1 MNFVQ
6 EENITK
12 IGLVSKGE
20 RKMMIVK
27 LTVLSILITAIFVI
41 AIRIWA
47 SAYPGKYLTASITKK
62 YPKWFYLYVLFVL
75 LDIIGVFASAIYLL
89 FIR

>member
-1 MNFVQ
+1 
-6 EENITK
+6 
-12 IGLVSKGE
+12 
-20 RKMMIVK
+20 MMIVK
-27 LTVLSILITAIFVI
+27 LTVLSILITAMFVI

-47 SAYPGKYLTASITKK
+47 SAFPKKYLSATITKK
-62 YPKWFYLYVLFVL
+62 YPKWTYLYVFFLF